1 MITLTNRH
9 ALLAGLTLIL
19 LTNTVALGG
28 VWYNRQ
34 GQPDSSLLLSER
46 ELLRDHE
53 GPRRENSGLALRMDW
68 RSPRPVDANNR
79 YERQPLQQEQLLA
92 LGFAPLDEQHPG
104 YYQRY
109 DKRQVLVVLEFDGP
123 AYQAEL
129 QRAVA
134 ELQQANER
142 LSKLP
147 QDKEL
152 QAAEKSA
159 REYLENERQ
168 RDSRL
173 FAVDVGLDAVSLRQR
188 YADRSRYAL
197 VPGTVSVWCDC
208 SGNVRRLT
216 GQINQLHGS
225 SINVPHSWRSALA
238 KHLPAAYSRD
248 ERPSFQAQVNFGQR
262 LEPWIETVTGLHD

>member
-1 MITLTNRH
+1 MITLTH
-9 ALLAGLTLIL
+9 KHGLLAGLALIL
-19 LTNTVALGG
+19 LTNAVALAG

-34 GQPDSSLLLSER
+34 GQPESSLLLSER

-53 GPRRENSGLALRMDW
+53 GPSRENSGLALRLDW
-68 RSPRPVDANNR
+68 RSPRPAEANNR

-92 LGFAPLDEQHPG
+92 LGFAPLDEQNPG

-109 DKRQVLVVLEFDGP
+109 DRRQVLVVLEFDGP

-129 QRAVA
+129 QRAAA
-134 ELQQANER
+134 ELQQATER
-142 LSKLP
+142 LAKLP
-147 QDKEL
+147 DDKEL
-152 QAAEKSA
+152 QVALQSA
-159 REYLENERQ
+159 REQLANERQ

-173 FAVDVGLDAVSLRQR
+173 FAIDAGLDANNLRQR

-216 GQINQLHGS
+216 GQINQLHSS
-225 SINVPHSWRSALA
+225 SINVPHTWRSTLA
-238 KHLPAAYSRD
+238 KHLPAAYASE
-248 ERPSFQAQVNFGQR
+248 ERPSFQARINFGQR
-262 LEPWIETVTGLHD
+262 LEPWIETLTGLPD